1 VTTELWSGPAVA
13 GPLQGVTLPLI
24 ALGYAAAYAQRARTL
39 ARRGTPVPTARIAC
53 FAAGLVLLVAAL
65 SLPVGHLADELLV
78 AHMVEHLV
86 IGDLAALLLVLGL
99 TGPLLA
105 PLLRIRAIDRLRALT
120 HPVAAGTLWAV
131 DLYLWHT
138 PFMYQAALRHDLVHA
153 IEHACFLFFG
163 MNLWMP
169 LFGPFPQPAWFGNF
183 AKLVYIVAVR
193 LIGTVLANILLWDS
207 TVIYRFYHGAHGISA
222 AADQSAAGAVMMI
235 EGSVLTICLF
245 GWLFIKTAKEGEERQ
260 ELVELAAAKGVA
272 LSERR
277 AARAVAAGRGAEL
290 RRRVLAEAAAR
301 ARAQPDP
308 PDG

>member
-1 VTTELWSGPAVA
+1 VITQLAVA

-24 ALGYAAAYAQRARTL
+24 ALCYAGAYAKRARTL
-39 ARRGTPVPTARIAC
+39 ARRGAPVPPERIAC

-65 SLPVGHLADELLV
+65 SLPVGKLADELLV

-86 IGDLAALLLVLGL
+86 IGDFAALLLVLGL

-105 PLLRIRAIDRLRALT
+105 PIMRIKAIDRLRAIS
-120 HPVAAGTLWAV
+120 HPVAAGTLWAL
-131 DLYLWHT
+131 DLYVWHT
-138 PFMYQAALRHDLVHA
+138 PFLYQAALRHDLVHA

-169 LFGPFPQPAWFGNF
+169 LFGPFPKPAWFGNL
-183 AKLVYIVAVR
+183 ARLIYIVAVR
-193 LIGTVLANILLWDS
+193 LIGTVLANILLWDGA
-207 TVIYRFYHGAHGISA
+207 VIYRFYHGAHGISA

-245 GWLFIKTAKEGEERQ
+245 AWLFIKTAREGEERQ
-260 ELVELAAAKGVA
+260 ALVELAAAQGVE

-277 AARAVAAGRGAEL
+277 AGRAVAAGRGAEL

-301 ARAQPDP
+301 RSAPP
-308 PDG
+308 PD

>member
-1 VTTELWSGPAVA
+1 VSVQVAAA

-24 ALGYAAAYAQRARTL
+24 ALCYAAAYAKRARTL
-39 ARRGTPVPTARIAC
+39 ARRGAPVPPARIAC
-53 FAAGLVLLVAAL
+53 FIAGLVLLVAAL
-65 SLPVGHLADELLV
+65 SLPVGKLADELFV
-78 AHMVEHLV
+78 AHMAEHLI
-86 IGDLAALLLVLGL
+86 IGDIAALLLVLGL
-99 TGPLLA
+99 TGPILA
-105 PLLRIRAIDRLRALT
+105 PLLRIKAIDRLRALT

-138 PFMYQAALRHDLVHA
+138 PFMYDAALRHDLVHA
-153 IEHACFLFFG
+153 LEHACFLAFG

-193 LIGTVLANILLWDS
+193 LIGTVLANVLIWDGS
-207 TVIYRFYHGAHGISA
+207 VIYRYYGGAHGISA
-222 AADQSAAGAVMMI
+222 ASDQVAAGAVMMI
-235 EGSVLTICLF
+235 EGSLLTIGLF
-245 GWLFIKTAKEGEERQ
+245 AWLFVKTAREAEERQ
-260 ELVELAAAKGVA
+260 GLVELAAAQGVE

-301 ARAQPDP
+301 SRAQPDG

>member
-1 VTTELWSGPAVA
+1 MA
-13 GPLQGVTLPLI
+13 
-24 ALGYAAAYAQRARTL
+24 
-39 ARRGTPVPTARIAC
+39 
-53 FAAGLVLLVAAL
+53 
-65 SLPVGHLADELLV
+65 
-78 AHMVEHLV
+78 EHLV

-105 PLLRIRAIDRLRALT
+105 PLLRIRAIDRLRSLT
-120 HPVAAGTLWAV
+120 HPVAAGTLWAL

-138 PFMYQAALRHDLVHA
+138 PFLYQAALRHDLVHA

-222 AADQSAAGAVMMI
+222 ADDQSAAGAVMMI
-235 EGSVLTICLF
+235 EGSILTICLF
-245 GWLFIKTAKEGEERQ
+245 CWLFLKTAREAEERQ
-260 ELVELAAAKGVA
+260 ELVELAAARGVP

-301 ARAQPDP
+301 ARAQPDR